1 MKSRKIRKQKANFKK
16 VLLMLIVVVIG
27 CIITMGN
34 NNTFS
39 HTNVSYKTIYVSS
52 GETLW
57 EIASVEA
64 QNNDYYAKYD
74 IRHII
79 KDIKQVNGLES
90 SNVYPGQSLLVPNM

>member
-1 MKSRKIRKQKANFKK
+1 MKNRKIRKQKVNLKK
-16 VLLMLIVVVIG
+16 IVLMLAIVIIG

-39 HTNVSYKTIYVSS
+39 HTNINYKTIYVAN

-64 QNNDYYAKYD
+64 QNNSYYAKYD

-79 KDIKQVNGLES
+79 KDIKQINDLKS
-90 SNVYPGQSLLVPNM
+90 SSVYPGQSLLVPNM